1 MSKSY
6 TKELIEKLK
15 SELKT
20 VTEERD
26 YLKQCCIDADMEL
39 SKYSFKWDGKEKN
52 LVVQALQLNEMYEE
66 LKKKVEDNQ

>member
-6 TKELIEKLK
+6 TKEQIEKLK

-26 YLKQCCIDADMEL
+26 YLKQCCTDAGMEL
-39 SKYSFKWDGKEKN
+39 SKWKTLPE
-52 LVVQALQLNEMYEE
+52 
-66 LKKKVEDNQ
+66 

>member
-6 TKELIEKLK
+6 TKEQIEKLK

-20 VTEERD
+20 VIEERD
-26 YLKQCCIDADMEL
+26 YLKQCCIDVGMEL
-39 SKYSFKWDGKEKN
+39 SKHSFKWDGKEKN

>member
-6 TKELIEKLK
+6 TKEQIGKLK

-20 VTEERD
+20 VIEERD
-26 YLKQCCIDADMEL
+26 YLKQCCIDAGMEL
-39 SKYSFKWDGKEKN
+39 SKHSFRWDGKEKN

-66 LKKKVEDNQ
+66 LKKKVENNQ

>member
-6 TKELIEKLK
+6 TKEQIDKLK

-26 YLKQCCIDADMEL
+26 YLKQCCIDAGMEL
-39 SKYSFKWDGKEKN
+39 SKHSFQWDGKEKN

-66 LKKKVEDNQ
+66 LKKKVEDNR